1 MNEQRY
7 WYSVRLAVRK
17 KAAETVGFGSTWI
30 GQIAREQTKQW
41 SNSRALDS
49 VKLQWL
55 HPIRSSIFSSRHD
68 QSGWLPSSDSISEL
82 SFRPPPLHCYY
93 HFLPRKVQSHPHQ
106 YPRLQSCL
114 SQTHKQHCIL
124 VKMLTRPSCVLLLNT
139 RKSCTRAWKFSGF
152 DICSSSCL
160 TLLTTPISIVLH
172 VDFQTISPKSVSK
185 TLELYKTIFYWI
197 PKVPKKNDTQHIHNA
212 FLYQVSFPIVH
223 YLPFL
228 PPVTFLSKL
237 SLTLPSSPL
246 PHSINFKSWKFSN
259 LVFSKY
265 VHLSL
270 SSSLLF
276 IWFQATSIPLF

>member
-1 MNEQRY
+1 
-7 WYSVRLAVRK
+7 
-17 KAAETVGFGSTWI
+17 
-30 GQIAREQTKQW
+30 
-41 SNSRALDS
+41 
-49 VKLQWL
+49 
-55 HPIRSSIFSSRHD
+55 
-68 QSGWLPSSDSISEL
+68 
-82 SFRPPPLHCYY
+82 
-93 HFLPRKVQSHPHQ
+93 
-106 YPRLQSCL
+106 
-114 SQTHKQHCIL
+114 
-124 VKMLTRPSCVLLLNT
+124 MLTRPNCVLLLNT
-139 RKSCTRAWKFSGF
+139 LKSCTRAWKFSGF

-197 PKVPKKNDTQHIHNA
+197 PKVPKKNDTQHIHNE

-223 YLPFL
+223 YLSFL

-276 IWFQATSIPLF
+276 IWFQATSIPLFYNADITTLVANHCSPSATSPFNLFTTVQPVWFDYKAITALPSVFVCVRFNHF